1 MSKTTAP
8 CRMVHYRLKLTF
20 ASHMRLIKTIK
31 WLALMPFTIILAA
44 QHYSE
49 LSADALPKNEL
60 LAMEKEAT
68 GIYMSGHP
76 MDEYQEIIKS
86 NSCLLYTSDAADE

>member
-31 WLALMPFTIILAA
+31 WLALRPSTIMLAA
-44 QHYSE
+44 EHYSD
-49 LSADALPKNEL
+49 LLADAALPKYEL
-60 LAMEKEAT
+60 L
-68 GIYMSGHP
+68 
-76 MDEYQEIIKS
+76 EIHRSKISLHNAKAGYS
-86 NSCLLYTSDAADE
+86 